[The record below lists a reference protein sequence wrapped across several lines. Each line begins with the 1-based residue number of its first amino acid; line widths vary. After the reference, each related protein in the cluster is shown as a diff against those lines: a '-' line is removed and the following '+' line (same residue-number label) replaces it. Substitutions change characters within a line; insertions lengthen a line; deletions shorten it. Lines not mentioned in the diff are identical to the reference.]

1 VLAGD
6 QPALA
11 VAGIAVGVVRGP
23 AEHAYAPTSRHCAV
37 LLDCPVRGHPKKQSP
52 YNPSTMNARDFVDL
66 IRMAVI
72 SFVF

>member
-37 LLDCPVRGHPKKQSP
+37 LLDCPVRGHPKKQCSITP
-52 YNPSTMNARDFVDL
+52 RQ
-66 IRMAVI
+66 
-72 SFVF
+72 